1 MIEDSDLDTYL
12 YICSNKFIIFLFD
25 KKKIK
30 NLYHN
35 EINFDKK
42 QDVFD
47 FQILSKFLEENV
59 FKIEKLIGK
68 FIKNIYLVIENNKVS
83 NLEFGI
89 KKKNYEKIISQK
101 YLENTLTEAKDLF
114 KENYQK
120 EKILHIII
128 KKYVINDKI
137 YSKFRNGLNGDQISL
152 EIEFI
157 YISNTFA
164 SLLEKVLEKFQI
176 SIIKYL
182 DGHYIKKFFQHD
194 DLLLSEMISRI
205 KDGHNENEIRLIP
218 KNKDNFGF
226 FERFFQL
233 FS

>member
-68 FIKNIYLVIENNKVS
+68 FIKNIYLVIENNNVS

-89 KKKNYEKIISQK
+89 KKKIM
-101 YLENTLTEAKDLF
+101 
-114 KENYQK
+114 
-120 EKILHIII
+120 
-128 KKYVINDKI
+128 KK
-137 YSKFRNGLNGDQISL
+137 L
-152 EIEFI
+152 
-157 YISNTFA
+157 
-164 SLLEKVLEKFQI
+164 
-176 SIIKYL
+176 
-182 DGHYIKKFFQHD
+182 
-194 DLLLSEMISRI
+194 
-205 KDGHNENEIRLIP
+205 
-218 KNKDNFGF
+218 
-226 FERFFQL
+226 
-233 FS
+233 

>member
-68 FIKNIYLVIENNKVS
+68 FIKNIYLVIENNNVS

-101 YLENTLTEAKDLF
+101 HLENTLTEAKDLF

-120 EKILHIII
+120 EKILNIII

-137 YSKFRNGLNGDQISL
+137 YSKFRNGLNGDEISL

-164 SLLEKVLEKFQI
+164 SLLEKVFEKFQI
-176 SIIKYL
+176 SIVNI
-182 DGHYIKKFFQHD
+182 
-194 DLLLSEMISRI
+194 
-205 KDGHNENEIRLIP
+205 
-218 KNKDNFGF
+218 
-226 FERFFQL
+226 
-233 FS
+233 